1 MVDQASFILIPY
13 TLHLANRT
21 AQQLPTRSP
30 LCCFELC
37 CCCSYVIICGCLLVK
52 WEGRTEGRIVH
63 GSQIKK
69 SPSQVSSPFHPKIM
83 FEQITFQVHLYYY
96 YTINTRTMLLFNFH
110 LFYIGF
116 DQQVVRMLTLRHVD
130 LSLASIFEHNIICVS
145 LC

>member
-37 CCCSYVIICGCLLVK
+37 CCCSIRHHLWLSACEMGGKDRGKDCSRVPNK
-52 WEGRTEGRIVH
+52 
-63 GSQIKK
+63 KK
-69 SPSQVSSPFHPKIM
+69 SKSSPFHPKIM

>member
-1 MVDQASFILIPY
+1 
-13 TLHLANRT
+13 
-21 AQQLPTRSP
+21 
-30 LCCFELC
+30 
-37 CCCSYVIICGCLLVK
+37 
-52 WEGRTEGRIVH
+52 
-63 GSQIKK
+63 
-69 SPSQVSSPFHPKIM
+69 M